1 MINRKIIL
9 EEFLEDIH
17 VVWHKLM
24 TAHSF
29 QKKVSITP
37 SQGFVLRFVCKN
49 NSTNAKKIADSLN
62 ITSSAATQLIN
73 GLVENGYLTRKEN
86 TKDRRIS
93 HLFLSKKAENL
104 FKEFNNQSIKKMVQV
119 FSVLTDDELIQYTN
133 INRKIIKNTINKK

>member
-1 MINRKIIL
+1 
-9 EEFLEDIH
+9 
-17 VVWHKLM
+17 
-24 TAHSF
+24 
-29 QKKVSITP
+29 
-37 SQGFVLRFVCKN
+37 
-49 NSTNAKKIADSLN
+49 
-62 ITSSAATQLIN
+62 
-73 GLVENGYLTRKEN
+73 LVENGYLTRKEN